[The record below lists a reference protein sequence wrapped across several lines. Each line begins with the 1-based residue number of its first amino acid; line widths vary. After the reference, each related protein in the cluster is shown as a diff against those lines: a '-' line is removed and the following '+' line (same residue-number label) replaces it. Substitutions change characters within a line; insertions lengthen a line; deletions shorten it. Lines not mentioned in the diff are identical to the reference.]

1 MQKRLIGALLFIG
14 VLAVPTFASA
24 EGGLLSNVTDEVDAV
39 TDEVISTEDK
49 ASREAP
55 APDEEEDKPGEGNI
69 LSSTIDSVKDTVDQT
84 TGTVKNTVDTTVSE
98 AGDAVNRTV
107 DTAVEPVSRLTG
119 DSAAPVTDT
128 VKESTKSVTNTV
140 EHTTKTVTGTV
151 EDTAETVTETV
162 DDTTKPVTE
171 SLSDDEPLVEV
182 DVEEP
187 EVKVET
193 GIIEADVSD
202 EPSVNVETE
211 DPDRIQDSPNTTV
224 IPESQESKKDAPD
237 KENKGTSELS
247 TETRM
252 NKAKQIE
259 ESITAA
265 ATGTASPEKKPVNT
279 GAVEG
284 QAEESKN
291 DLPPIPYKQME
302 PVLTNST
309 TNTTNGHSTITNGMG
324 QSPAAG
330 NLQAFREREADNV
343 SLERSGFNG
352 KENLYYDQWLNA
364 PPSQPPQHSLLF
376 KSI

>member
-1 MQKRLIGALLFIG
+1 MQKRLIGALLFLG
-14 VLAVPTFASA
+14 VLGVPTFASA
-24 EGGLLSNVTDEVDAV
+24 DSGLLSNVTDEVDTV
-39 TDEVISTEDK
+39 TDEVISTEDE

-69 LSSTIDSVKDTVDQT
+69 LSSTIDSVTDTVDQT
-84 TGTVKNTVDTTVSE
+84 TGTVSKTVDTTVSE

-119 DSAAPVTDT
+119 DSAAPVTDM
-128 VKESTKSVTNTV
+128 VKETTKSVTNTV

-182 DVEEP
+182 DVEDP
-187 EVKVET
+187 EVKVDT

-202 EPSVNVETE
+202 EPTVNVETG
-211 DPDRIQDSPNTTV
+211 DPDEIQDSPNTTE
-224 IPESQESKKDAPD
+224 IPESQEREKDAPD
-237 KENKGTSELS
+237 KENEGTSELS

-265 ATGTASPEKKPVNT
+265 TTETASPEEKPVNT
-279 GAVEG
+279 GAVDG

-291 DLPPIPYKQME
+291 DFPPIPYKQME

-309 TNTTNGHSTITNGMG
+309 IKTANGHSTSTNGMG
-324 QSPAAG
+324 QTAAAG
-330 NLQAFREREADNV
+330 SLQVVREQEADNV
-343 SLERSGFNG
+343 SLERAGFNG
-352 KENLYYDQWLNA
+352 NENLYYDQWLNA
-364 PPSQPPQHSLLF
+364 PPSQPPQPSLLF